1 MNGLIFDF
9 GRAGGEVMI
18 KLQNLTKRFGQT
30 VAVDNLNLEVKRG
43 ECFVFLGPNAAGKTT
58 TIKLI
63 IGLLKPTSGSV
74 YVAGYNL
81 AADYLKAKRY
91 ISYIPDVP
99 YLYDKLTGWEF
110 LTFIAR
116 LFCVP
121 QREVNER
128 IETIVGI
135 FGLDKYQYQLIENYS
150 HGLKQRLVICAALI
164 HNPELIV
171 VDEPMV
177 ALDPLAIRL
186 VKDIFL
192 EKIKQGA
199 TIFMSTHTLSVASE
213 MATRIGIIHK
223 GRLVAIGTQA
233 ELQELTHTRGELEEI
248 FLQLTEES
256 K

>member
-1 MNGLIFDF
+1 
-9 GRAGGEVMI
+9 MI
-18 KLQNLTKRFGQT
+18 KLENLAKHFGHT
-30 VAVDNLNLEVKRG
+30 VAVDNLNLEIKRG

-63 IGLLKPTSGSV
+63 TGLLKPTSGSV
-74 YVAGYNL
+74 YVAGYNM
-81 AADYLKAKRY
+81 AIDYLKAKQY

-110 LTFIAR
+110 LQFIAA
-116 LFCVP
+116 LFGVP
-121 QREVNER
+121 RKDISKR
-128 IETIVGI
+128 IKNMVGLM
-135 FGLDKYQYQLIENYS
+135 GLDKYQYQLIEDYS

-186 VKDIFL
+186 VKDIFR
-192 EKIKQGA
+192 EKTRQGA
-199 TIFMSTHTLSVASE
+199 TIFMSTHTLSIASE

-223 GRLVAIGTQA
+223 GRLIGVGTQ
-233 ELQELTHTRGELEEI
+233 QELSELAHTRGELEEI

-256 K
+256 NK